1 MFACCRI
8 RKSTA
13 FVFKHYLKSSILTWR
28 LFVVS
33 QSAQCFIVCRL
44 GNAPSPM
51 AVPISGQ
58 IRFQA
63 PKSNILMFS
72 SLKHMPGPCIKQSFS
87 LYLRNLVF
95 LYLSIHGCAELR
107 NISIR
112 GLRKRNFVFSSGHVM
127 SYLFIIWRETF
138 FLCKKISFNPIDFH
152 IC

>member
-33 QSAQCFIVCRL
+33 QSAQCFTVCRL

-72 SLKHMPGPCIKQSFS
+72 SLKHMPDPCSKRSFS
-87 LYLRNLVF
+87 LYMRNLVIVNTWLLGTKKY
-95 LYLSIHGCAELR
+95 LYTRVKKEKFRIF
-107 NISIR
+107 
-112 GLRKRNFVFSSGHVM
+112 KRPCNV
-127 SYLFIIWRETF
+127 LFIYNLERNL
-138 FLCKKISFNPIDFH
+138 FLM
-152 IC
+152 